1 MQGKIA
7 LLKMQLTDVK
17 NNLSF
22 TRNVLEDLA
31 DDMDLECSMLDND
44 SGSGSDEIDEF
55 WLL

>member
-55 WLL
+55 